1 MTNFIFVGVVII
13 GVVVVGLVINK
24 PLREQLK
31 IKFKGR
37 TDEIARQDAM
47 TPEGAADY
55 FNNAIRVTEEK
66 YLKANQLYTEITGKL
81 ETARTNLRKM
91 QKEQM
96 QKNQQMQTAVKN
108 NNDDDALTFAM
119 RLETLKSNIE
129 VAKQTIVELEASV
142 QHQKEVR
149 DQLAIDVTSLKEEKE
164 KTIFQLQA
172 ANQTIEL
179 HEAIDE
185 VASSNESN
193 RMLEM
198 VRSGVTKAQEKATG
212 SRMAYESSLS
222 TQERRAEQRA
232 RENSARQLVEE
243 VKRKQGNQ

>member
-1 MTNFIFVGVVII
+1 MQTVILII
-13 GVVVVGLVINK
+13 GTCAILTVIACFINK
-24 PLREQLK
+24 PMREQII

-55 FNNAIRVTEEK
+55 FNNAIRVAEEK

-149 DQLAIDVTSLKEEKE
+149 DQLAIDVTALKEEKE

>member
-149 DQLAIDVTSLKEEKE
+149 DQLAIDVTALKEEKE